1 MSNKAKQR
9 TCKVCKEKFI
19 PDINMFC
26 PPTCNKYECLLEY
39 ANKHL
44 SNKAKEVKTE
54 QRKALKAFN
63 DSDKTV
69 LKQLAQKLFNQY
81 IRLRDKELPCVSCG
95 TTNDIQY
102 HAGHYKPAG
111 GFSYLRFDEN
121 NVHKQCVRCNS
132 HLAGNLVPYREA
144 LIQKIGLDEVERLE
158 QPNQIKAWTVEEY
171 QAIIKTYRQ
180 KTREFS

>member
-63 DSDKTV
+63 DSDIKW
-69 LKQLAQKLFNQY
+69 LKIKAQDAVNRY
-81 IRLRDKELPCVSCG
+81 IRERDKDKPCISCKKP
-95 TTNDIQY
+95 NDGSF
-102 HAGHYKPAG
+102 HAGHYRPRGNYSAISFHEDNISAQCPKCNV
-111 GFSYLRFDEN
+111 YL
-121 NVHKQCVRCNS
+121 
-132 HLAGNLVPYREA
+132 AANLVKYREN
-144 LIQKIGLDEVERLE
+144 LVERIGLERVEFLE
-158 QPNQIKAWTVEEY
+158 SCTQIGATKSNKDLV
-171 QAIIKTYRQ
+171 
-180 KTREFS
+180 S